1 MPGDRR
7 GVALPDA
14 VLLPG
19 RFVVSEV
26 GLIIFF
32 CCNGVVLIDVAE
44 YVVALQRRAG
54 EVVSMTPPA
63 MVKLPVPLVDIDD
76 AVSLPSLVVSVV
88 IESEE
93 EE

>member
-1 MPGDRR
+1 MPGERR
-7 GVALPDA
+7 GVALPEA

-19 RFVVSEV
+19 RFAVTS

-44 YVVALQRRAG
+44 YAVSLQRRAG